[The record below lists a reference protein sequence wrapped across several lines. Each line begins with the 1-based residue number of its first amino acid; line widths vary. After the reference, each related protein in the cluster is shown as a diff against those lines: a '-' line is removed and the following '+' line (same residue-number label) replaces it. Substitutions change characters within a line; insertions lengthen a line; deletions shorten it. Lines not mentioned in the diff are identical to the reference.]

1 MMDDKLFHCQKCN
14 GRIKLDYSLMKLNL
28 AQVNLLVNKN
38 NNDTYNDD
46 DMVKL
51 DPADFI
57 PKERLALYNKVNN
70 KGEPP
75 IHYRNLNNNDDQE
88 KDSSFNSN
96 IFGIQDSDD
105 DKKEKDS
112 SLENDDNHYIIISSR
127 INTLKKVFE
136 ILSSNQ
142 EIDHPLCID
151 CSNLLLANFKLKF
164 DQNQR
169 EKEYYMSFL
178 RKLKE
183 KDNTQ
188 MENDDLDSKFND
200 SINSFEKLSLIEQ
213 EKLQKLEQ
221 LEQNKRELD
230 MKLND
235 LKNQL
240 NTLNENELN
249 DVLKL
254 RNNLLLDLKLKLNKL
269 EQSKSLYQS
278 HLNHLDNLRN
288 LNIYSKFFQI
298 SSDDKDTYGTIN
310 GFRLG
315 YKVPWSEI
323 NAALGQI
330 VLLLMF
336 LIRRLNF
343 KLKNYRLIP
352 MGSQSQIIKISK
364 SNPSTD
370 PPHKMILNLYST
382 NDFSLGKLFNFNKL
396 DVAMIA
402 LLDIVSQIESKL
414 LGLDEEMELPYAISS
429 KRDSIGGKSI
439 RITSNSE
446 WTLGCKFL
454 LTNINWILTYTS
466 VHTTPS
472 VV

>member
-1 MMDDKLFHCQKCN
+1 MHDKSFHCQKCN
-14 GRIKLDYSLMKLNL
+14 GRVKLDPSLMKLNL

-38 NNDTYNDD
+38 NNEAYNDD

-57 PKERLALYNKVNN
+57 PKERLALYDEVNN
-70 KGEPP
+70 NGQTP
-75 IHYRNLNNNDDQE
+75 IHYRNLIDNNEQDKE
-88 KDSSFNSN
+88 SSFNSK
-96 IFGIQDSDD
+96 IFGMHNTEDNE
-105 DKKEKDS
+105 KENDS
-112 SLENDDNHYIIISSR
+112 SQENDDDHYIIISSR
-127 INTLKKVFE
+127 INTLKKVFG

-183 KDNTQ
+183 KDSN
-188 MENDDLDSKFND
+188 EIDNNDLDSKFNE
-200 SINSFEKLSLIEQ
+200 SIHGFEQQSEQEQ
-213 EKLQKLEQ
+213 EKLQKLKQ
-221 LEQNKRELD
+221 LEENKSELE
-230 MKLND
+230 KQLND
-235 LKNQL
+235 LKGQL
-240 NTLNENELN
+240 NKLNESEMN

-254 RNNLLLDLKLKLNKL
+254 RNNLLLELKLKLNKL

-288 LNIYSKFFQI
+288 LNIYNKFFQI
-298 SSDDKDTYGTIN
+298 SFDDKDTYGTIN

-330 VLLLMF
+330 VLLFIF
-336 LIRRLNF
+336 LIRRLDF
-343 KLKNYRLIP
+343 KLKNYKLIP

-364 SNPSTD
+364 NNSSTD
-370 PPHKMILNLYST
+370 QPHKTILNLYST

-402 LLDIVSQIESKL
+402 LLDILSQIESKL
-414 LGLDEEMELPYAISS
+414 LTIDEEMELPYTISS

-439 RITSNSE
+439 RITSNTE

-466 VHTTPS
+466 VHTKPS